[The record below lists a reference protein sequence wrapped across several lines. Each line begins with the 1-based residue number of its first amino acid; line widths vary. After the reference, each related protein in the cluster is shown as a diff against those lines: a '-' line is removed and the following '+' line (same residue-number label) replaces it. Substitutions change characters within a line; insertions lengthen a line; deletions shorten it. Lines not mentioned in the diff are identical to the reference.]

1 MNKTVAV
8 EKHLS
13 NVRQYFENQGYT
25 VDSFSDG
32 QLDTMENANN
42 YVAIITSG
50 ESENFMG
57 MEDVSTKTPIIL
69 AEGMTPEEIYSRVS
83 TTHNPLN

>member
-1 MNKTVAV
+1 MDKVVAV

-13 NVRQYFENQGYT
+13 NVKQFFENKGYR

-32 QLDTMENANN
+32 NLDTVGNLNN

-50 ESENFMG
+50 ESKHFMG
-57 MEDVSTKTPIIL
+57 LEEISTKAPIIL
-69 AEGMTPEEIYSRVS
+69 AEGLTPEEIYNSVS
-83 TTHNPLN
+83 TNNYLQ